1 MMIHKRRIV
10 ADEEIIDTP
19 DVADEG
25 AEGTVN
31 VAPEATDLLF
41 EAEDVA
47 ELIAEVTGEAVEV
60 EIADEEDT
68 VTFTVGE
75 NEFVVE
81 AEGNEEI
88 LEAVRKNVR
97 GKKAVTASTKKHA
110 GRVIKKLPSKK

>member
-1 MMIHKRRIV
+1 MMIDKRRIV

-19 DVADEG
+19 ADDDG

-60 EIADEEDT
+60 DIADDGNT
-68 VTFTVGE
+68 VAFTVGE

-88 LEAVRKNVR
+88 LEAVRKNIR
-97 GKKAVTASTKKHA
+97 GKKAVNASTKKHA
-110 GRVIKKLPSKK
+110 GRVIKKLPSKR

>member
-1 MMIHKRRIV
+1 MMINKRRIV

-19 DVADEG
+19 ADG
-25 AEGTVN
+25 GSDGTVN

-60 EIADEEDT
+60 EIADDSNT
-68 VTFTVGE
+68 VAFTVGE

>member
-19 DVADEG
+19 AADDST
-25 AEGTVN
+25 EGTVN

-60 EIADEEDT
+60 EIADETDT
-68 VTFTVGE
+68 VTFTVGN

-97 GKKAVTASTKKHA
+97 GKKAVTASTKKCA